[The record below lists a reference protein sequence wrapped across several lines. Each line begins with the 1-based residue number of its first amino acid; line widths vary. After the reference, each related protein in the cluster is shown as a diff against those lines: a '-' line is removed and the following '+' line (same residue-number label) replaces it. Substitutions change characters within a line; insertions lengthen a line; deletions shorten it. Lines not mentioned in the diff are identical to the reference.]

1 MEGTAHLGAVPL
13 AVILVVP
20 PGVLNSNVMADL
32 SAVAGGKATADVLAT
47 TDVEAVVGVSDTLD
61 IPKQQKI
68 LLIKQT
74 HAMSV
79 DSKANG

>member
-20 PGVLNSNVMADL
+20 PGVLNSDGMADL
-32 SAVAGGKATADVLAT
+32 SAMAGGKATANALAT
-47 TDVEAVVGVSDTLD
+47 TNVEAVD

-79 DSKANG
+79 DSKTNG